1 MQLSNISK
9 HYYDFHIVLFFLN
22 LIVIKVLILFNTKS
36 IQFLCANQN
45 QQFLHVYANHIFL
58 FERIVS
64 FSNLMIIKV
73 YFETW
78 IWLMWHSI
86 SYLFIPKSYSK
97 QISCVLT
104 WFIRYIYNWNL
115 QFLNNVIINKSKV
128 LLPQLR

>member
-1 MQLSNISK
+1 MNI
-9 HYYDFHIVLFFLN
+9 HYKVHHLLIKCNYPIFPYSSFFLN

-73 YFETW
+73 YFET
-78 IWLMWHSI
+78 
-86 SYLFIPKSYSK
+86 
-97 QISCVLT
+97 
-104 WFIRYIYNWNL
+104 
-115 QFLNNVIINKSKV
+115 
-128 LLPQLR
+128 